1 MCYVCIMRKQIPA
14 RVTDT
19 TIEALKQEAAANGK
33 GFSKHVDEVLTKHVS
48 KQNVKPTPKR
58 ETNG

>member
-1 MCYVCIMRKQIPA
+1 MRKQIPA

-19 TIEALKQEAAANGK
+19 TIDALKQEADAK
-33 GFSKHVDEVLTKHVS
+33 RIGFSKHVDEVLTKHVS